1 MKNKLRS
8 VITLKYTTSTFVN
21 ILHLCIYSI
30 VEAEILS
37 KNIISLKSRDA
48 Y

>member
-1 MKNKLRS
+1 MKNKFRR
-8 VITLKYTTSTFVN
+8 VITLKYTTSTFN

-37 KNIISLKSRDA
+37 KNIIFLKSWGA